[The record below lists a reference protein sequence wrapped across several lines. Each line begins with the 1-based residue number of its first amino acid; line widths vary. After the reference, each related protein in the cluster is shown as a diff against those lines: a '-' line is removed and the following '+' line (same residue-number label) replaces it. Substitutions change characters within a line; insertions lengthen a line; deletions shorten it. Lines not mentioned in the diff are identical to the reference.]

1 MITAAASL
9 LHFAPA
15 APTARAQTS
24 ELSHPAV
31 SLASL
36 PLFFE
41 PNQGQTDPRVKFL
54 ARGSGYALFLT
65 ADEAVLKLQ
74 YGAVT
79 SQSGSVIRMRLEG
92 ANPAP
97 AIAGADSLPGK
108 SNYLIGNDRKKWRN
122 GIPQFARVNYQ
133 SVYPGIDLTYYGNQR
148 QLEYDFRVA
157 AGADPGQIALHFDG
171 ASTRLDA
178 GELVL
183 STPQGDVHFHAPEI
197 YQQAGNERQTIAGS
211 FRQLA
216 DNKIGFQIGA
226 YDRSREL
233 VIDPIV
239 SYATFFG
246 GTGVESF
253 TRIAVDV
260 GLNMYVAASTTSS
273 GFPVTDGSSLQ
284 GGQDI
289 LVAKINPAGSTLI
302 YATYL
307 GGNGTELAAG
317 IAVIPGQDGL
327 DATVA
332 GTTTSSDFPHTTQA
346 FQTTASGTHGFLT
359 RFDTNGGLGP
369 SAYSTYLAGNG
380 SDTVT
385 GLAIDRSNRQHAF
398 VTGTTTSTNS
408 ADGFPSTTNAYQACP
423 FLPGIT
429 CTIATGPPQFFAS
442 QINTAGSGS
451 GSMLYS
457 TYFGG
462 NNPTNAQS
470 VGGGIAVDA
479 SERMYFT
486 GSTNMR
492 GVIGDNGENPFP
504 LLNAQQSC
512 LDEAGLTSGC
522 APGQT
527 AFDAVLVKINPA
539 IVGTGSLV
547 YSTYLGGSSND
558 FGRAV
563 SVDSS
568 ANAYVTG
575 ETFSNPWNLNSS
587 VQASYGGAGDA
598 FAAKVTNPTGSNSVF
613 PLTFFTYLGGSGE
626 DVGQDISVDNVQG
639 AHLTGW
645 TTSADFP
652 VTADNNLPPFGGAT
666 DAFVAL
672 ISSTGA
678 AGNYRGFLGGSGL
691 DQGTSVALDPN
702 LDSSP
707 TFVAGITQS
716 SNFVTHSNP
725 VNPPFQATL
734 QGSQD
739 AFVAQIG
746 SRSDFALDVDPPL
759 VNPDPASV
767 GNQVTFTFVFDNNG
781 PDPASNVIFSGAL
794 PPSGFTFSSAS
805 STPGGTC
812 PNPVSSTIT
821 CNIGTV
827 AEGTKATVTVV
838 LIPTVGTTTLTV
850 TPKLSANGSAF
861 VQFTSGTVTV
871 TDFRLTADPKTVTI
885 TAGESTSYVLTLTP
899 LPTYASAITVSHSSL
914 PTGATGTFTSTSVT
928 ISGNTASTTTLN
940 ISTTA
945 RPVATGSLLR
955 GGSLYATWLPI
966 GGMSLIGLGVGLRR
980 RRWLAGTILGL
991 LIALVLMLPACGNS
1005 SSTTPPTGGTPAG
1018 TYTITLTGASGS
1030 VSHNYPV
1037 TLIVQ

>member
-9 LHFAPA
+9 LKLAPENV
-15 APTARAQTS
+15 APSTSQTS
-24 ELSHPAV
+24 APPPVSH
-31 SLASL
+31 LSL
-36 PLFFE
+36 PMFFE
-41 PNQGQTDPRVKFL
+41 PNQGQTDPKVKFL
-54 ARGSGYALFLT
+54 ARGSGYGLFLT

-74 YGAVT
+74 HGTAS
-79 SQSGSVIRMRLEG
+79 SQASNVIRMRLEG

-97 AIAGADSLPGK
+97 AIAGSDSLPGK
-108 SNYLIGNDRKKWRN
+108 SNYLIGNDRKKWRS

-133 SVYPGIDLTYYGNQR
+133 SIYPGIDLTYYGNQR

-171 ASTRLDA
+171 AAARLDA
-178 GELVL
+178 DELVL
-183 STPQGDVHFHAPEI
+183 STPQGDVRFHAPDI
-197 YQQAGNERQTIAGS
+197 YQQVGNERKAITGS

-216 DNKIGFQIGA
+216 DNKIGFQIDS

-239 SYATFFG
+239 SYATFLG

-273 GFPVTDGSSLQ
+273 GFPVTDGSSLH
-284 GGQDI
+284 GGQD
-289 LVAKINPAGSTLI
+289 LLLAKINPTGSALI

-307 GGNGTELAAG
+307 GGNGGELAAG

-332 GTTTSSDFPHTTQA
+332 GTTTSSDFPTTAQA

-359 RFDTNGGLGP
+359 RLDTSGALGP

-408 ADGFPSTTNAYQACP
+408 ADGFPSTTSGYQACP
-423 FLPGIT
+423 FQPGIT
-429 CTIATGPPQFFAS
+429 CTIASGPPQFFAS
-442 QINTAGSGS
+442 QINTAGNGS

-470 VGGGIAVDA
+470 VGGGVAVDA

-486 GSTNMR
+486 GSTNML
-492 GVIGDNGENPFP
+492 GVIGPNGENPFP

-522 APGQT
+522 AAGQS
-527 AFDAVLVKINPA
+527 AFDAILVKINPA

-547 YSTYLGGSSND
+547 YSTYLGGNSDD
-558 FGRAV
+558 FGHAV

-568 ANAYVTG
+568 ANAYVAG
-575 ETFSNPWNLNSS
+575 ETFSTPWNVSS
-587 VQASYGGAGDA
+587 PQTYGGAGDA
-598 FAAKVTNPTGSNSVF
+598 FVAKVTNPTGTNTVF
-613 PLTFFTYLGGSGE
+613 PLTFFTYLGGSAE
-626 DVGQDISVDNVQG
+626 DVGQDIVVDNVQA
-639 AHLTGW
+639 AHVTGW
-645 TTSADFP
+645 TASGDFP
-652 VTADNNLPPFGGAT
+652 VTAGNNLPPFGGAT

-725 VNPPFQATL
+725 LNPPFQATL

-746 SRSDFALDVDPPL
+746 SRSDFALDADPPD

-781 PDPASNVIFSGAL
+781 PDPASNVIFAGSL
-794 PPSGFTFSSAS
+794 PSTGFTFSSAS
-805 STPGGTC
+805 STPGGAC
-812 PNPVSSTIT
+812 PNPVASTVT
-821 CNIGTV
+821 CNVGTV

-838 LIPTVGTTTLTV
+838 LIPTVGTTNLTV
-850 TPKLSANGSAF
+850 TPKLSANGGAF
-861 VQFTSGTVTV
+861 VSFTSGTVTV
-871 TDFRLTADPKTVTI
+871 TDFKLTADPKTVTI
-885 TAGESTSYVLTLTP
+885 TAGESTSYVLTLAP
-899 LPTYASAITVSHSSL
+899 VPTYSNTITVSHSSL

-945 RPVATGSLLR
+945 RPVTTGSLLP
-955 GGSLYATWLPI
+955 GGPLYTAWLPI
-966 GGMSLIGLGVGLRR
+966 GGMSLLGLGVGLRR
-980 RRWLAGTILGL
+980 RRWLAGTVLGL
-991 LIALVLMLPACGNS
+991 LIALILLLPACGNS
-1005 SSTTPPTGGTPAG
+1005 SSTTTPTGGTPAG

-1030 VSHNYPV
+1030 VSHNFPV